1 MHSGLPVLLS
11 AVLIFSPPATA
22 EAFRV
27 TTLRAAPGLLQQ
39 LIEAVKAYRSEQRG
53 RVIAMR
59 HSQGDHWDL
68 MLLEPAGANLMGQPD
83 FSRLS
88 DFQLTFY
95 AESGASF
102 KGLQQQ
108 AGNAGLYHV
117 EMFKALAGKREAL
130 LDQRARE
137 NDYLAGTGQT
147 VNVVFSTLVGSD
159 WDVFTIGFHKDWSA
173 FVAGPGVSDEEA
185 ESAAKESGFR
195 SREDIGL
202 YLRSLLTG
210 HQDTFAVP
218 ME

>member
-1 MHSGLPVLLS
+1 VPVILAALLC
-11 AVLIFSPPATA
+11 FTPPAAA

-39 LIEAVKAYRSEQRG
+39 LIEAVTAYRSEQRG

-68 MLLEPAGANLMGQPD
+68 MLLEPAGANLMDQPD
-83 FSRLS
+83 FSSLA

-102 KGLQQQ
+102 KGIQHQ
-108 AGNAGLYHV
+108 AESAGLYHV
-117 EMFKALAGKREAL
+117 EMFEALAGKRDAL
-130 LDQRARE
+130 LDQRTRE
-137 NDYLAGTGQT
+137 NQYLADTGQT

-159 WDVFTIGFHKDWSA
+159 VDVFTVGFHQDWAA
-173 FVAGPGVSDEEA
+173 FAAGPRVPVEEA
-185 ESAAKESGFR
+185 ETAAKEAGFR

-218 ME
+218 VD